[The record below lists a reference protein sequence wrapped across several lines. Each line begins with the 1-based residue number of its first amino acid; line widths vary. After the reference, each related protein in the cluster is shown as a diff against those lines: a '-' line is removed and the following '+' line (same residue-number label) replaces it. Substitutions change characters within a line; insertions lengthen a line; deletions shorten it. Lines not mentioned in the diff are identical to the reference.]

1 MVLLLFCDNAVS
13 IASSGAVVTCIGIDT
28 VSMYI
33 IGCSC
38 CDYLVA
44 LFVHEVVSNDKEEV
58 VMGNPPK
65 IIHDVRV
72 K

>member
-1 MVLLLFCDNAVS
+1 MILLLFCNNAVS
-13 IASSGAVVTCIGIDT
+13 IASSGVVVTLIGIAT
-28 VSMYI
+28 VNMYV

-44 LFVHEVVSNDKEEV
+44 LFVHEVVSNDGEEV

-72 K
+72 T